1 MISISLFY
9 CCEQVLTRMNTWM
22 IGKKS
27 MKHYLKKKKDFHS
40 HLNMEDITNAYYA
53 QAKRV
58 SKSSEN
64 KNLGEYY
71 DLYV

>member
-27 MKHYLKKKKDFHS
+27 MKHYLKKKKIFSQSPKHGR
-40 HLNMEDITNAYYA
+40 HY
-53 QAKRV
+53 
-58 SKSSEN
+58 
-64 KNLGEYY
+64 
-71 DLYV
+71 

>member
-27 MKHYLKKKKDFHS
+27 MKHYLKKIYIYFHS

-53 QAKRV
+53 
-58 SKSSEN
+58 
-64 KNLGEYY
+64 
-71 DLYV
+71 